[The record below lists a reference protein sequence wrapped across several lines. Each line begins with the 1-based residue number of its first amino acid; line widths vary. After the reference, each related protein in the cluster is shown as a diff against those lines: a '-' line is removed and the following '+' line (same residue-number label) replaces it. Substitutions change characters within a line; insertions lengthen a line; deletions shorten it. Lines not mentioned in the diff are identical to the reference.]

1 MILIFGGT
9 TEGRSAAK
17 VIEQGGKPFF
27 YSTLGD
33 TQSVELVH
41 GKRLTGAM
49 DADAA
54 VAFCRREGIRL
65 LIDAGHP
72 FAEQLHRTVERV
84 AAVCR
89 LPVIHYGRRPVPPD
103 GYAVRCADYAD
114 AIRRM
119 EDDGVEHLL
128 ALTGVRT
135 IRKLR
140 PFWERHDCRFRIL
153 DREES
158 IAEAAAAGFPRKKL
172 LFYRPDE
179 PESVVLQRVRPS
191 AVLTKESG
199 ESGGLPAKIEAAR
212 QFGLP
217 IYVVERPA
225 LPDSFECVYTEAGLL
240 RRIDE
245 LLPGFFA
252 LRSGY
257 TTGACACAAACAAL
271 RLLLTGES
279 ETRSVIV
286 LPGGERVALPVS
298 DASSEGM
305 QASATVIKDAGD
317 DPDVTNGCAV
327 TARIELNDRQ
337 TIRFLRGEGV
347 GTVTLPGLGLAVGE
361 PAVNPAPRRM
371 IIENFAAM
379 GITGADVEISVAN
392 GAALAEKTFNPR
404 VGVVG
409 GLSIIGTSGIVR
421 PFSNEAFIRS
431 IEQSVGVARA
441 VGCRELVINSGARSE
456 RILRGARP
464 DLAPQAFVQYGNFI
478 GSTLQAAARCGFRQ
492 VTLGIMLGKAVK
504 LAEGHLDTHS
514 HKVTLNREFLRR
526 EAAEAGCSA
535 AVATI
540 LERIVLARELWT
552 ALDADERDRLLQRIA
567 DDCRRICAPLLPE
580 GAVDVLL
587 IAETGE
593 IAYRSSASSNSA
605 IDRQSTTEP
614 SR

>member
-1 MILIFGGT
+1 MILVFGGT
-9 TEGRSAAK
+9 TEGRSAVK
-17 VIEQGGKPFF
+17 VVEQGGKPFF

-41 GKRLTGAM
+41 GRRLTGAM
-49 DADAA
+49 DADTAA
-54 VAFCRREGIRL
+54 AFCRREGIRL

-72 FAEQLHRTVERV
+72 FAEQLHRMVERV
-84 AAVCR
+84 AAIGR
-89 LPVIHYGRRPVPPD
+89 LPVIRYERRPVPPD

-119 EDDGVEHLL
+119 EADGVKHLL

-153 DREES
+153 DREAS
-158 IAEAAAAGFPRKKL
+158 IVEAVAVGFPREKL

-179 PESVVLQRVRPS
+179 PESAVLERVRPS

-212 QFGLP
+212 RFGLP

-225 LPDSFECVYTEAGLL
+225 LPDSFERVYTEAGLL

-279 ETRSVIV
+279 EAHSTIV
-286 LPGGERVALPVS
+286 LPGGERVALSVS
-298 DASSEGM
+298 DASSEGAW
-305 QASATVIKDAGD
+305 ASATVIKDAGD

-327 TARIELNDRQ
+327 TVRVELNDLR

-371 IIENFAAM
+371 IVENFAAM
-379 GITGADVEISVAN
+379 GIAGADVEISVAN

-404 VGVVG
+404 VGVIG

-456 RILRGARP
+456 RILRSARP

-478 GSTLQAAARCGFRQ
+478 GATLQAAARCGFRR
-492 VTLGIMLGKAVK
+492 VTMGIMLGKAVK

-514 HKVTLNREFLRR
+514 HKVTLNRAFLQQ

-535 AVATI
+535 AAATI
-540 LERIVLARELWT
+540 LERIALARELWT
-552 ALDADERDRLLQRIA
+552 ALDVDDRDRLLQRIA
-567 DDCRRICAPLLPE
+567 DDCRNICAPLLPE
-580 GAVDVLL
+580 GAVEVLL

-593 IAYRSSASSNSA
+593 IAYRSSASSSSA
-605 IDRQSTTEP
+605 IDRHSTNEP

>member
-1 MILIFGGT
+1 MILVFGGT
-9 TEGRSAAK
+9 TEGRSAVK
-17 VIEQGGKPFF
+17 VVEQSGKPFF

-41 GKRLTGAM
+41 GRRLTGAM
-49 DADAA
+49 DADTA

-89 LPVIHYGRRPVPPD
+89 LPVIRYERRPVPPD

-119 EDDGVEHLL
+119 EADGAEHLL

-158 IAEAAAAGFPRKKL
+158 IAEAVAAGFPCEKL

-179 PESVVLQRVRPS
+179 PESAVLERVRPS

-199 ESGGLPAKIEAAR
+199 EAGGLPAKIEAAR
-212 QFGLP
+212 RLGLP

-225 LPDSFECVYTEAGLL
+225 LPDSFERVYTEAGLL

-279 ETRSVIV
+279 EARSVIV

-298 DASSEGM
+298 DASSEGVR
-305 QASATVIKDAGD
+305 ASATVIKDAGD

-327 TARIELNDRQ
+327 TARIGLNDLQ

-371 IIENFAAM
+371 IVENFAAM
-379 GITGADVEISVAN
+379 GIAGADVEISVAN

-431 IEQSVGVARA
+431 IEQSVEVARA

-456 RILRGARP
+456 RILRSVRP

-478 GSTLQAAARCGFRQ
+478 GATLQAAARCGFRQ
-492 VTLGIMLGKAVK
+492 VTMGIMLGKAVK

-514 HKVTLNREFLRR
+514 HKVTLNRAFLQR

-535 AVATI
+535 AAATI
-540 LERIVLARELWT
+540 LERIALARELWT
-552 ALDADERDRLLQRIA
+552 ALDADDRDRLLQRIA
-567 DDCRRICAPLLPE
+567 DDCRKVCAPLLPE
-580 GAVDVLL
+580 GAVEVLL

-593 IAYRSSASSNSA
+593 IAYRSSASSSSA
-605 IDRQSTTEP
+605 IDRHSTAES